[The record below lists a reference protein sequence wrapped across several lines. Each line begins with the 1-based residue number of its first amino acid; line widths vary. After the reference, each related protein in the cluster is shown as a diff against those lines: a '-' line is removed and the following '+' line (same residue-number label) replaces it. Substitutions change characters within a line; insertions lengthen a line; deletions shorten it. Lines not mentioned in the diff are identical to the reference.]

1 MSLTEELKLTGG
13 REEWKR
19 VGSSDTGELP
29 TRARAGCGQ
38 TGVPFQCLWM
48 QGVRRDC
55 DKGVE
60 SSRKISC
67 IFKRK
72 GRDVYR
78 GIYGFDMRLRPT
90 YVSAERAEGLSARR
104 PAGAGLSIRRA
115 VEQK

>member
-38 TGVPFQCLWM
+38 TGVPFQCLWL
-48 QGVRRDC
+48 QGVVWDC
-55 DKGVE
+55 ATGVVDK
-60 SSRKISC
+60 RKISR
-67 IFKRK
+67 IPTA

-90 YVSAERAEGLSARR
+90 YVSAERAEGLSPRR